1 MLDFLYFCTD
11 MLTKTQ
17 ALVLKMV
24 KYGDNKFI
32 IDLFTEE
39 LGRVSVMASISNSPK
54 ARFRRS
60 FFQPLTLLDIEID
73 VRQTRSLQSLKSASL
88 AFPYSSMMTDPSKMC
103 IVMFL
108 SEFLCA
114 VTRDEQRNTLLYN
127 YIRSSF
133 EWLDGKEE
141 HISNFHLVFMMRLA
155 KFVGFSPNVE
165 DYTDGCCFDLR
176 SGTFCMSNPFH
187 PDVLLPNDASKML
200 TLLRMNYENMHL
212 FKMSRQ
218 ERNQLLDVLLKYYG
232 IHVPSFPEM
241 HTLDVL
247 RELF

>member
-1 MLDFLYFCTD
+1 
-11 MLTKTQ
+11 
-17 ALVLKMV
+17 
-24 KYGDNKFI
+24 
-32 IDLFTEE
+32 
-39 LGRVSVMASISNSPK
+39 
-54 ARFRRS
+54 
-60 FFQPLTLLDIEID
+60 
-73 VRQTRSLQSLKSASL
+73 
-88 AFPYSSMMTDPSKMC
+88 
-103 IVMFL
+103 MFL

-127 YIRSSF
+127 YIRSSL

-155 KFVGFSPNVE
+155 KFVGFSPNIE
-165 DYTDGCCFDLR
+165 DYTEGCCFDLR

>member
-1 MLDFLYFCTD
+1 
-11 MLTKTQ
+11 
-17 ALVLKMV
+17 
-24 KYGDNKFI
+24 
-32 IDLFTEE
+32 
-39 LGRVSVMASISNSPK
+39 
-54 ARFRRS
+54 
-60 FFQPLTLLDIEID
+60 
-73 VRQTRSLQSLKSASL
+73 
-88 AFPYSSMMTDPSKMC
+88 MMTDPSKMC

-114 VTRDEQRNTLLYN
+114 VTRDEQRNSLLYN
-127 YIRSSF
+127 YIRSSL

-165 DYTDGCCFDLR
+165 DYTEGCCFDLR
-176 SGTFCMSNPFH
+176 CGTFCISNPFH

>member
-17 ALVLKMV
+17 ALVLKIL

-39 LGRVSVMASISNSPK
+39 LGRLSVVATISSSPR
-54 ARFRRS
+54 ARFSRS
-60 FFQPLTLLDIEID
+60 LFQPLTLLDIELD
-73 VRQTRSLQSLKSASL
+73 YRQNKSLHPLKSASL
-88 AFPYSSMMTDPSKMC
+88 AFPFRSIMIEPSKIC

-114 VTRDEQRNTLLYN
+114 VTRDEQRNTLLYH
-127 YIRSSF
+127 YIRASL
-133 EWLDGKEE
+133 EWLDEKEL
-141 HISNFHLVFMMRLA
+141 HYSNFHLVFMMRLA
-155 KFVGFSPNVE
+155 KFIGFLPNID
-165 DYTDGCCFDLR
+165 DYSDGCYFDLR
-176 SGTFCMSNPFH
+176 SGTFTCDNPFH
-187 PDVLLPNDASKML
+187 PDILQSDDARKML
-200 TLLRMNYENMHL
+200 TLLRMNYDNMHL
-212 FKMSRQ
+212 FKMSRH
-218 ERNQLLDVLLKYYG
+218 ERNQLLDVILKYYG
-232 IHVPSFPEM
+232 IHVPSFPKM

>member
-1 MLDFLYFCTD
+1 MPSC
-11 MLTKTQ
+11 
-17 ALVLKMV
+17 
-24 KYGDNKFI
+24 
-32 IDLFTEE
+32 
-39 LGRVSVMASISNSPK
+39 SASSGKPDSNS
-54 ARFRRS
+54 
-60 FFQPLTLLDIEID
+60 LD
-73 VRQTRSLQSLKSASL
+73 
-88 AFPYSSMMTDPSKMC
+88 C
-103 IVMFL
+103 IV
-108 SEFLCA
+108 
-114 VTRDEQRNTLLYN
+114 
-127 YIRSSF
+127 SSCF
-133 EWLDGKEE
+133 WC
-141 HISNFHLVFMMRLA
+141 FT
-155 KFVGFSPNVE
+155 KFVGFSPNIE
-165 DYTDGCCFDLR
+165 DYTEGCCFDLR